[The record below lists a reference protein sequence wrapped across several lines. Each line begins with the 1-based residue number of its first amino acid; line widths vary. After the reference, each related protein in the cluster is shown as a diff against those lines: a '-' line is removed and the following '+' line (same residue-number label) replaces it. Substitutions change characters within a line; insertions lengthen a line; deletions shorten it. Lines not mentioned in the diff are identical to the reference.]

1 VNSGGAEFLED
12 LGRLA
17 LFVDLSAD
25 ELATIAARAEEV
37 AFAEGEW
44 IIRQGDPQTAV
55 YVIVDGEVAVVIDD
69 EDRRVLSKGSFFGEV
84 AVLLDEPASASI
96 ITRTPVTCLVIQ
108 GDGIQ
113 DFLVSH
119 PLVTFRILKAEA
131 RRLKTASEWRT

>member
-1 VNSGGAEFLED
+1 MNTGGADFVAG

-17 LFVDLSAD
+17 LFVDLPAE
-25 ELATIAARAEEV
+25 ELAQIADRAEEV
-37 AFAEGEW
+37 SFREGEW

-84 AVLLDEPASASI
+84 AVLLEEPASASI
-96 ITRTPVTCLVIQ
+96 ITRTPVSCLVIQ
-108 GDGIQ
+108 GEQIQ

-119 PLVTFRILKAEA
+119 PLVTYRILKAEA